1 LGVKKG
7 GLSLTSFGLILLE
20 VLNEEKA
27 LPRWRVAT
35 GFIISIPYKS
45 KLLRV

>member
-1 LGVKKG
+1 L
-7 GLSLTSFGLILLE
+7 LASLVILLGE
-20 VLNEEKA
+20 LNKEKA

-45 KLLRV
+45 KLLTV